1 MSVES
6 TKGRELLLRAF
17 SEASYREAE
26 AALAAWLEEPRAE
39 DALGLSSVLGDA
51 AARRAGCA
59 LELVMLSGL
68 VSQVAASVL
77 APEVERLRQ
86 RFGTTVNADPRRSWQ
101 ADMTFDPGRL
111 RQRVAE
117 LRAAHAA

>member
-17 SEASYREAE
+17 SESSYREAE

-39 DALGLSSVLGDA
+39 DVLDLTSLLSDA
-51 AARRAGCA
+51 AARRAGLA

-68 VSQVAASVL
+68 VSQMMAFALAA
-77 APEVERLRQ
+77 EVERLRAHL
-86 RFGTTVNADPRRSWQ
+86 GVTVDSDLRRTWQ
-101 ADMTFDPGRL
+101 ADMAFDPGRL

-117 LRAAHAA
+117 LRAAHV